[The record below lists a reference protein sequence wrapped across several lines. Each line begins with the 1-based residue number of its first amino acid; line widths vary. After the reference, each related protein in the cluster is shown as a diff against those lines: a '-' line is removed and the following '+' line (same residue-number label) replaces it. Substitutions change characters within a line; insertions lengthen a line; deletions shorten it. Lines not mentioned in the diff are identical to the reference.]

1 MNALVSNVLTQV
13 FITLI
18 AVSGIYV
25 LTGLTGMFSLG
36 QAAFMAIGSYVS
48 GLLVIRAHVPF
59 ALAALLAVAGATLI
73 GYVIGYPVVR
83 LRRDYI
89 SLVTLG
95 FGEAIAALLN
105 RMTTLTG
112 GASGLTGIPRL
123 VGLPLAFVSAVLAI
137 ALAAFFKTSKYG
149 RQCIAL
155 KGDELA
161 AKAMGINVTRV
172 KMIAFLLSVALTSY
186 SGVLYAFYMSY
197 VDPTGFGW
205 KKSADWVIM
214 VFFGGVNSLT
224 GSTLGAFILSALPQA
239 LRGLQ
244 NYRYV
249 IYAVLVLLILNFK
262 PSGLLGEWEL
272 TPRNLQQAFAKL
284 GKGSLACVR
293 HFQQRAGFGVALAE
307 QQKVPRQRLGQHH
320 KVALGITV
328 AHAGGRAGQFALA
341 DQPAQVGRFHGCKVH
356 YSIRSL
362 ILSSTAA
369 CALAPATACAAV
381 TYWNA
386 SFSPGRRPVVS
397 S

>member
-1 MNALVSNVLTQV
+1 MSALISNILTQV

-18 AVSGIYV
+18 AVAGVYV

-36 QAAFMAIGSYVS
+36 QAAFMAIGAYAS
-48 GLLVIRAHVPF
+48 GLLVIKAGLSVPVAF
-59 ALAALLAVAGATLI
+59 LISILLATGI
-73 GYVIGYPVVR
+73 GFLIGYPVVR

-112 GASGLTGIPRL
+112 GASGLTGIPR
-123 VGLPLAFVSAVLAI
+123 VIDLPIAAVSAVLTIAI
-137 ALAAFFKTSKYG
+137 VALFKKSKYG

-155 KGDELA
+155 RGDELA
-161 AKAMGINVTRV
+161 AKAMGINVTHI
-172 KMIAFLLSVALTSY
+172 KMIAFLLSIALTSY
-186 SGVLYAFYMSY
+186 SGCLYSFYMSY

-244 NYRYV
+244 SYRYV
-249 IYAVLVLLILNFK
+249 IYAILVLVILNFK

-272 TPRNLQQAFAKL
+272 SPRN
-284 GKGSLACVR
+284 
-293 HFQQRAGFGVALAE
+293 
-307 QQKVPRQRLGQHH
+307 
-320 KVALGITV
+320 
-328 AHAGGRAGQFALA
+328 
-341 DQPAQVGRFHGCKVH
+341 
-356 YSIRSL
+356 IRELFKKISKK
-362 ILSSTAA
+362 STKE
-369 CALAPATACAAV
+369 
-381 TYWNA
+381 
-386 SFSPGRRPVVS
+386 G
-397 S
+397 

>member
-1 MNALVSNVLTQV
+1 MSALVTNVLTQV
-13 FITLI
+13 CITLI
-18 AVSGIYV
+18 AVAGVYV

-36 QAAFMAIGSYVS
+36 QAAFMAIGAYAS
-48 GLLVIRAHVPF
+48 GLLVIRLDVPF
-59 ALAALLAVAGATLI
+59 ALAALLAVVMATGI
-73 GYVIGYPVVR
+73 GYLIGYPVVR

-112 GASGLTGIPRL
+112 GASGLTGIPRKVTL
-123 VGLPLAFVSAVLAI
+123 SIALVSAIVAI
-137 ALAAFFKTSKYG
+137 ALAAFFKSSKYG

-161 AKAMGINVTRV
+161 AKAMGIHVTRI
-172 KMIAFLLSVALTSY
+172 KMIASLLRVALTSY

-197 VDPTGFGW
+197 VDPSGFGW

-224 GSTLGAFILSALPQA
+224 GSTLGAFILSALPQM
-239 LRGLQ
+239 LRDLQ

-272 TPRNLQQAFAKL
+272 TPRHI
-284 GKGSLACVR
+284 R
-293 HFQQRAGFGVALAE
+293 DTYR
-307 QQKVPRQRLGQHH
+307 RL
-320 KVALGITV
+320 
-328 AHAGGRAGQFALA
+328 
-341 DQPAQVGRFHGCKVH
+341 
-356 YSIRSL
+356 RSK
-362 ILSSTAA
+362 INTKKE
-369 CALAPATACAAV
+369 
-381 TYWNA
+381 
-386 SFSPGRRPVVS
+386 G
-397 S
+397 